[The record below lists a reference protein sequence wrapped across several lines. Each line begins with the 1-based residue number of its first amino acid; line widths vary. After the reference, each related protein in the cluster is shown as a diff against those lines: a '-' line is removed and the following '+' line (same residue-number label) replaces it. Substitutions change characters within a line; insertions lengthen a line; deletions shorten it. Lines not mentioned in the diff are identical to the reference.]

1 MTDMG
6 KARLIQGLAK
16 DAIAS
21 QGTIKWSAS
30 FKDHDKENHADTKV
44 ALNYHNN

>member
-21 QGTIKWSAS
+21 QGTTNGQQAL
-30 FKDHDKENHADTKV
+30 KDHDKENHATRKWR
-44 ALNYHNN
+44 